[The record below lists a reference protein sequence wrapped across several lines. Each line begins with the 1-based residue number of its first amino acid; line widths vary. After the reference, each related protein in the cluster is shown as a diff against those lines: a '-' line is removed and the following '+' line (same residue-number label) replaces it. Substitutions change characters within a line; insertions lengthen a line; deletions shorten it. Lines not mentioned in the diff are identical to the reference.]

1 MIFASGDQTFFK
13 VDESMLTG
21 AMLTKINVVADKST
35 IRKYSFGSRRE
46 ISMLNIPFLPFA
58 VLLPQIPM
66 SFNCLSINRRD
77 GNCIAH
83 MDGQV
88 NFARIIQ
95 AKINTMSQLA
105 SDKCNQNFDLKHSR
119 SPAAAP
125 AQPPPPRAAVDRMS
139 QSVYDTCHQIFD
151 DQDNLQFAEH
161 HHHPHQRTVQR
172 RRRLDSP
179 YHNKYDRIMPQ
190 LAFELDPCF
199 GALWVFD
206 AVEKKCSYYNVIGSE
221 IQRNGEY
228 SNNILAILT
237 PELSLPKRS
246 DATISRNLAA
256 VNLLACLDV
265 LTSVPDSM

>member
-21 AMLTKINVVADKST
+21 AMLTKINVVADKTT
-35 IRKYSFGSRRE
+35 ICKSPPRSRHDHDISQLDLSFLCVS
-46 ISMLNIPFLPFA
+46 

-66 SFNCLSINRRD
+66 SFNCLSINRGD
-77 GNCIAH
+77 GNCIPH
-83 MDGQV
+83 VDGQV

-95 AKINTMSQLA
+95 AKINAISQLA
-105 SDKCNQNFDLKHSR
+105 SDKCNQNIDLKHSH
-119 SPAAAP
+119 SSAAATH
-125 AQPPPPRAAVDRMS
+125 PPPAPSNPAVDGK
-139 QSVYDTCHQIFD
+139 DTCHQIFD

-161 HHHPHQRTVQR
+161 HHRHQHTIQR

-179 YHNKYDRIMPQ
+179 FHSKYERIMPQ

-199 GALWVFD
+199 GPLWVFD
-206 AVEKKCSYYNVIGSE
+206 AVEKKCSYYHVIGSE
-221 IQRNGEY
+221 IQRNSEY

-237 PELSLPKRS
+237 PELALPKRS

-265 LTSVPDSM
+265 LTSMPDAM

>member
-35 IRKYSFGSRRE
+35 ICKFRLSSRQD
-46 ISMLNIPFLPFA
+46 ISKLIPFFSFL

-77 GNCIAH
+77 GNCIPH
-83 MDGQV
+83 IDGQV

-95 AKINTMSQLA
+95 AKINAISQLA
-105 SDKCNQNFDLKHSR
+105 SDKCNQNIDLKGSHSPVACQLL
-119 SPAAAP
+119 PA
-125 AQPPPPRAAVDRMS
+125 PPSNPAVDRMS

-151 DQDNLQFAEH
+151 DQKNPLSEH
-161 HHHPHQRTVQR
+161 HHRHPRTIQR

-179 YHNKYDRIMPQ
+179 YHSKYERIMPQ
-190 LAFELDPCF
+190 LAFEMDPCF
-199 GALWVFD
+199 GVLWVFD

-221 IQRNGEY
+221 IQRYGEY

-237 PELSLPKRS
+237 PELALPKQS
-246 DATISRNLAA
+246 ESMISRNLAA

-265 LTSVPDSM
+265 LTSVPEAM